1 VVSIGV
7 AVAVSAFFVLVLAKV
22 VQVRRRPASVGPQ
35 LIVGQHG
42 HVGRDGLVSV
52 KGELWQA
59 READGERLDRG
70 EDVEVVAL
78 DGMELVVRRM
88 KTPVGRVQV

>member
-1 VVSIGV
+1 M
-7 AVAVSAFFVLVLAKV
+7 
-22 VQVRRRPASVGPQ
+22 
-35 LIVGQHG
+35 
-42 HVGRDGLVSV
+42 SV

-88 KTPVGRVQV
+88 KTPAG